1 MSDIANPER
10 GEVSLEVGGQPY
22 VFKITL
28 RAIVELE
35 RLIKPRRYQD
45 VLGGLRA
52 GDLGDLMLTLW
63 AALRTKHP
71 KLASKDLDNAV
82 LNIADF
88 VEAAGGLDGLN
99 KQLNALLQ
107 LNERP
112 PELTPSNGDGEADP
126 QPAVGAT
133 VAPFPGDGLS
143 STGSAAA

>member
-10 GEVSLEVGGQPY
+10 GEVSLEVGGQSY

-45 VLGGLRA
+45 VLGGLRS

-63 AALRTKHP
+63 TALRTKHP

-88 VEAAGGLDGLN
+88 VEAAGGLEGLN
-99 KQLNALLQ
+99 TQLNALLT

-112 PELTPSNGDGEADP
+112 PELAPSNGDGEADP
-126 QPAVGAT
+126 QPAA
-133 VAPFPGDGLS
+133 AFPGGGLS